1 MTIRTPDPAAPF
13 FDVADPAFSVSS
25 AEVRRARE
33 AGWYART
40 SYGLAVL
47 RYDQVSRL
55 IRHPALR
62 QGSRLWPAHHGIT
75 SGPFADW
82 WASWV
87 LNLEGEAHQRMRRLL
102 SPAFSRRIV
111 EALRPRFGELAGELA
126 DSFAGA
132 GRCEFMAD
140 FAEPYA
146 ARVIA
151 IMLGIAEDEWP
162 AIAAESAT
170 LGLAM
175 GVRIREHLPRI
186 EAALAALY
194 DYADTVIAARRRE
207 PLSPRDD
214 LVTCLLK
221 SQSQGD
227 EGGLTEAEL
236 RDALVLLIFG
246 GFDTTR
252 NQLGLAMQ
260 VFLEHPGQWRLL
272 GERPGLGAAAV
283 EEVMRIRPT
292 TTWVTREALDDFV
305 FDGLDIEAGTTIHL
319 FCESAGTDGGQAGGG
334 EFDITA
340 TGRPP
345 HFGFGGGIHYCLGHY
360 VARADM
366 ATALT
371 VLAGRLEEPR
381 PAGEAA
387 WLPDSGNTGPVR
399 LPIAFTRR
407 PPDGR
412 FHRDEQ
418 DQPRGLFGMELPRGQ
433 APGPLPDPA
442 PPPGHVEQEPEAHHD
457 RQEQQ
462 DPDAGHGRQD
472 HDRDDHAQRGGQHV
486 DPHPA
491 HVAHDRPV
499 FLGRDLARVPAT
511 MAGGAFPA
519 HIVRNVSDPPAVT
532 ANGDQGTAHAGIVAL
547 RGGPGQIPAGPE
559 SRRPPGGSAR

>member
-1 MTIRTPDPAAPF
+1 MSIRTPDPAAPF

-62 QGSRLWPAHHGIT
+62 QGSLRWPAHHGIT
-75 SGPFADW
+75 TGPFADW
-82 WASWV
+82 WSSWV
-87 LNLEGEAHQRMRRLL
+87 LNMEGEAHQRMRRLL

-111 EALRPRFGELAGELA
+111 EALRPRFRDLADDLADELA
-126 DSFAGA
+126 DSLAA
-132 GRCEFMAD
+132 ADRCEFMAE

-151 IMLGIAEDEWP
+151 IMLGIAEDEWRT
-162 AIAAESAT
+162 IAAESAT

-175 GVRIREHLPRI
+175 GVRIGEHLPRI

-194 DYADTVIAARRRE
+194 DYADALIAARWRD
-207 PLSPRDD
+207 PRDD
-214 LVTCLLK
+214 VVTGLVK
-221 SQSQGD
+221 SQSQAD
-227 EGGLTEAEL
+227 EDGLTDAEL

-260 VFLEHPGQWRLL
+260 VFVDHPDQWRLL

-283 EEVMRIRPT
+283 EEGMRVRPT
-292 TTWVTREALDDFV
+292 TTWVTREALADFT
-305 FDGLDIEAGTTIHL
+305 FDGLDIKAGTTIHL
-319 FCESAGTDGGQAGGG
+319 FCESAGTDATRAGAGK
-334 EFDITA
+334 FDITA
-340 TGRPP
+340 TGRPA

-366 ATALT
+366 STALT
-371 VLAGRLEEPR
+371 VLAGQMGEPR
-381 PAGEAA
+381 SAGPAV

-399 LPIAFTRR
+399 LPIAFTPKPGRR
-407 PPDGR
+407 VARTWPR

-418 DQPRGLFGMELPRGQ
+418 
-433 APGPLPDPA
+433 
-442 PPPGHVEQEPEAHHD
+442 
-457 RQEQQ
+457 
-462 DPDAGHGRQD
+462 
-472 HDRDDHAQRGGQHV
+472 
-486 DPHPA
+486 
-491 HVAHDRPV
+491 
-499 FLGRDLARVPAT
+499 
-511 MAGGAFPA
+511 
-519 HIVRNVSDPPAVT
+519 N
-532 ANGDQGTAHAGIVAL
+532 
-547 RGGPGQIPAGPE
+547 
-559 SRRPPGGSAR
+559 

>member
-25 AEVRRARE
+25 AEVRRVRE

-62 QGSRLWPAHHGIT
+62 QGSRRWPAHHGIT

-87 LNLEGEAHQRMRRLL
+87 LNLEGEAHHRMRRLL

-111 EALRPRFGELAGELA
+111 EALRPRFGDLAGELA
-126 DSFAGA
+126 DSFARA

-151 IMLGIAEDEWP
+151 IMLGIAEAEWP
-162 AIAAESAT
+162 TIAAESAT
-170 LGLAM
+170 VGLAM

-194 DYADTVIAARRRE
+194 DYADAVIAARRRE
-207 PLSPRDD
+207 PRDD
-214 LVTCLLK
+214 LVTHLVK
-221 SQSQGD
+221 SQAD
-227 EGGLTEAEL
+227 EAGLTGAEL

-260 VFLEHPGQWRLL
+260 VFLEHPDQWRLL
-272 GERPGLGAAAV
+272 SERPELGTAAV
-283 EEVMRIRPT
+283 EEVMRVRPT
-292 TTWVTREALDDFV
+292 TTWVTREALADFT
-305 FDGLDIEAGTTIHL
+305 FDGLDIKAGTTIHL
-319 FCESAGTDGGQAGGG
+319 FCESAGTDAAQAGGG

-366 ATALT
+366 GTALT
-371 VLAGRLEEPR
+371 VLASRLGDPR
-381 PAGEAA
+381 PAGEAV

-399 LPIAFTRR
+399 LPIAFT
-407 PPDGR
+407 
-412 FHRDEQ
+412 
-418 DQPRGLFGMELPRGQ
+418 
-433 APGPLPDPA
+433 
-442 PPPGHVEQEPEAHHD
+442 
-457 RQEQQ
+457 
-462 DPDAGHGRQD
+462 
-472 HDRDDHAQRGGQHV
+472 
-486 DPHPA
+486 
-491 HVAHDRPV
+491 
-499 FLGRDLARVPAT
+499 
-511 MAGGAFPA
+511 GGA
-519 HIVRNVSDPPAVT
+519 
-532 ANGDQGTAHAGIVAL
+532 GI
-547 RGGPGQIPAGPE
+547 
-559 SRRPPGGSAR
+559 

>member
-1 MTIRTPDPAAPF
+1 MSTRIPDPAAPY
-13 FDVADPAFSVSS
+13 FDVADPAFSVTS

-87 LNLEGEAHQRMRRLL
+87 LNMEGEEHHRLRRLL
-102 SPAFSRRIV
+102 NPAFSRRLV
-111 EALRPRFGELAGELA
+111 EPLRPRFTALAAELVDG
-126 DSFAGA
+126 FAEP
-132 GRCEFMAD
+132 GRCEFMAE

-151 IMLGIAEDEWP
+151 ILLGIAEQEWP
-162 AIAAESAT
+162 TIAAESAT

-194 DYADTVIAARRRE
+194 DYADAVIAARERD
-207 PLSPRDD
+207 PRDD
-214 LVTCLLK
+214 LVTSLVK
-221 SQSQGD
+221 SQAD
-227 EGGLTEAEL
+227 DGGLTGAGLAEAGLTRAEL

-272 GERPGLGAAAV
+272 GERPELGAAAV
-283 EEVMRIRPT
+283 EEVMRVRPT
-292 TTWVTREALDDFV
+292 TTWVTREALADFT

-319 FCESAGTDGGQAGGG
+319 FCESAGTDTVQTGTGQAGTGQAG
-334 EFDITA
+334 TGQAGAGQPGSGDFDITA

-371 VLAGRLEEPR
+371 VLAGRLGDPR

-399 LPIAFTRR
+399 LPISFNADQ
-407 PPDGR
+407 PAR
-412 FHRDEQ
+412 FHRDE
-418 DQPRGLFGMELPRGQ
+418 R
-433 APGPLPDPA
+433 
-442 PPPGHVEQEPEAHHD
+442 
-457 RQEQQ
+457 
-462 DPDAGHGRQD
+462 
-472 HDRDDHAQRGGQHV
+472 
-486 DPHPA
+486 
-491 HVAHDRPV
+491 
-499 FLGRDLARVPAT
+499 
-511 MAGGAFPA
+511 
-519 HIVRNVSDPPAVT
+519 
-532 ANGDQGTAHAGIVAL
+532 
-547 RGGPGQIPAGPE
+547 
-559 SRRPPGGSAR
+559 